1 MENIRQ
7 TSLKKLMADGYVLIR
22 FSDSGG
28 KTMDKKIIK
37 ESRKYGAWSNLKEEY
52 PSKKARMEA
61 ARKMIETGKY
71 IYLDDYNL

>member
-7 TSLKKLMADGYVLIR
+7 LSLKKLLAAGYVLLR

-37 ESRKYGAWSNLKEEY
+37 ESRKYGVWCNRKEEY
-52 PSKKARMEA
+52 PSKKARMED
-61 ARKMIETGKY
+61 ARLLIATGKF